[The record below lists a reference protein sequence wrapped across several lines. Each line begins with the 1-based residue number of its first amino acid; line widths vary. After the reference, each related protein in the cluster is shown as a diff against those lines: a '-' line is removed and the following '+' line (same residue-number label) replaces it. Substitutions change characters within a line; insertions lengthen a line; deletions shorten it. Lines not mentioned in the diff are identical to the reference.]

1 MSYTAPNHYKSQ
13 PDLVGYR
20 IAQRLNDAA
29 QDLPHDITQRL
40 KAARMLALDQRQVAR
55 RQSASA
61 VSVQGGS
68 AVLHLGG
75 DESSLWNRLASVLPL
90 IALIAGIGL
99 AFGWFVFSKT
109 AREGISD
116 GH

>member
-1 MSYTAPNHYKSQ
+1 MRFFLPNVIGPSLTGLVIGGLVSLAVGFGITKVVWDLRQLQTVMSY
-13 PDLVGYR
+13 
-20 IAQRLNDAA
+20 
-29 QDLPHDITQRL
+29 LPTQL
-40 KAARMLALDQRQVAR
+40 SV
-55 RQSASA
+55 SAET
-61 VSVQGGS
+61 GGI
-68 AVLHLGG
+68 LL
-75 DESSLWNRLASVLPL
+75 LL

>member
-1 MSYTAPNHYKSQ
+1 MSY
-13 PDLVGYR
+13 
-20 IAQRLNDAA
+20 
-29 QDLPHDITQRL
+29 LPTQL
-40 KAARMLALDQRQVAR
+40 SV
-55 RQSASA
+55 SAET
-61 VSVQGGS
+61 GG
-68 AVLHLGG
+68 VLL
-75 DESSLWNRLASVLPL
+75 LL

>member
-1 MSYTAPNHYKSQ
+1 VRFFLPNVIGPSLTGLVIGSLVSLAVGFGITKVVWDLRQLQTVMSY
-13 PDLVGYR
+13 
-20 IAQRLNDAA
+20 
-29 QDLPHDITQRL
+29 LPTQL
-40 KAARMLALDQRQVAR
+40 SV
-55 RQSASA
+55 SAET
-61 VSVQGGS
+61 GGI
-68 AVLHLGG
+68 LL
-75 DESSLWNRLASVLPL
+75 LL

>member
-1 MSYTAPNHYKSQ
+1 MTLT
-13 PDLVGYR
+13 DLFLAQLADPFR
-20 IAQRLNDAA
+20 IGL
-29 QDLPHDITQRL
+29 
-40 KAARMLALDQRQVAR
+40 
-55 RQSASA
+55 
-61 VSVQGGS
+61 
-68 AVLHLGG
+68 
-75 DESSLWNRLASVLPL
+75 L